1 MVSNAGVEEE
11 PRRLHPATMLVA
23 IIRGAPSTLL
33 GLPAVLAVTSSMN
46 LMLVLGIAAIAFI
59 GAAALRW
66 IAWRRFT
73 YMLTDDAVVI
83 ESGVLGRNRRT
94 IPYERIADAGIEQ
107 GLLQRLFG
115 LATLSL
121 ETGGSGQDEG
131 KLDSV
136 SVAEAERLRA
146 VLRRQHAAPS
156 GTEVAQHQ
164 AEHQPEHQPDPKAV
178 PGSAAAVLFAMDSR
192 RVLLWGLFNFSLV
205 WIAVGFGALQF
216 LGPALGFDDETLL
229 RTLAARTGMIASRSN
244 GSVATALASSA
255 ALILVLGVAAGLI
268 QTMLR
273 DHGFTLSD
281 DGGRLRRVR
290 GLLTRSEAV
299 IALPRIQLAAIDT
312 GPVRRRLGWQQLRG
326 QLLGGEGATGR
337 QDLAPLAR
345 PDEVDRLLAALRLSR
360 VDPADMTQVSQR
372 HVWRAVLRNVALP
385 ALVIAAAAMW
395 KVVALFALPLL
406 LPLLGI
412 ALLRRRHHRYAL
424 NGDLLQVQRGVVGRT
439 LWVVPMAR
447 IQSISLSRGWIQRCL
462 GLASVRIDTAG
473 AGLFDGPDIHDL
485 NARDALALLA
495 ELTRRIRRAGLP
507 GAAPL
512 TASPAGS
519 ASPRD

>member
-1 MVSNAGVEEE
+1 MVSDTGVEGE
-11 PRRLHPATMLVA
+11 PKRLHPATMLVA

-46 LMLVLGIAAIAFI
+46 LALVLAIAATAFL

-66 IAWRRFT
+66 VAWRRFT
-73 YMLTDDAVVI
+73 YVLTDDAVVI
-83 ESGVLGRNRRT
+83 ESGVLSRNRRT

-146 VLRRQHAAPS
+146 VLRRERAAPS
-156 GTEVAQHQ
+156 G
-164 AEHQPEHQPDPKAV
+164 AETAKKQTDLTQTSVTP
-178 PGSAAAVLFAMDSR
+178 VLFAMDTE

-205 WIAVGFGALQF
+205 WIAVGLGALQF
-216 LGPALGFDDETLL
+216 LGPLLGLDNETLL
-229 RTLAARTGMIASRSN
+229 HTIATRTGMIASRSN
-244 GSVATALASSA
+244 GSLAAAIASSA
-255 ALILVLGVAAGLI
+255 ALVVVLGVVAGLI
-268 QTMLR
+268 RTMLR
-273 DHGFTLSD
+273 DYGFTLSG

-299 IALPRIQLAAIDT
+299 IALPRIQLAAIDS

-345 PDEVDRLLAALRLSR
+345 PDEVDRLLTALRLSR
-360 VDPADMTQVSQR
+360 IDPAEMIQVSHR
-372 HVWRAVLRNVALP
+372 HVWRAVLRNIALP
-385 ALVIAAAAMW
+385 AVVIAAAALW
-395 KVVALFALPLL
+395 KAAALFALPLL
-406 LPLLGI
+406 LPLLAV
-412 ALLRRRHHRYAL
+412 ALLRRKHHRYAL

-439 LWVVPMAR
+439 LWLVPMAR
-447 IQSISLSRGWIQRCL
+447 IQSISLSCGWIQRRL

-473 AGLFDGPDIHDL
+473 AGMFDGPDIHDL
-485 NARDALALLA
+485 KARDAAKLMADLIQRVNAQRLD
-495 ELTRRIRRAGLP
+495 P
-507 GAAPL
+507 P
-512 TASPAGS
+512 AS
-519 ASPRD
+519 

>member
-1 MVSNAGVEEE
+1 MVSDTGVEGE
-11 PRRLHPATMLVA
+11 PKRLHPATILVA

-46 LMLVLGIAAIAFI
+46 LALVLAIAATAFL

-66 IAWRRFT
+66 VAWRRFT
-73 YMLTDDAVVI
+73 YVLTDDAVVI
-83 ESGVLGRNRRT
+83 ESGVLSRNRRT

-136 SVAEAERLRA
+136 SVAEAEQLRA
-146 VLRRQHAAPS
+146 VLRRERAAPS
-156 GTEVAQHQ
+156 GAETAKDQTDLTQ
-164 AEHQPEHQPDPKAV
+164 ASLTP
-178 PGSAAAVLFAMDSR
+178 VLFAMDTG

-205 WIAVGFGALQF
+205 WIAVGLGALQF
-216 LGPALGFDDETLL
+216 LGPLLGLDNETLL
-229 RTLAARTGMIASRSN
+229 HTIATRTGMIASRSN
-244 GSVATALASSA
+244 GSLAAAIASSA
-255 ALILVLGVAAGLI
+255 ALVVVLGVVAGLI
-268 QTMLR
+268 RTMLR
-273 DHGFTLSD
+273 DYGFTLSG

-299 IALPRIQLAAIDT
+299 IALPRIQLAAIDS

-345 PDEVDRLLAALRLSR
+345 PDEVDRLLAVLRLSR
-360 VDPADMTQVSQR
+360 VDPAEMIQVSHR
-372 HVWRAVLRNVALP
+372 HVWRAVLRNIALP
-385 ALVIAAAAMW
+385 AVVIAAAALW
-395 KVVALFALPLL
+395 KVAALFALPLL
-406 LPLLGI
+406 LPLLAV
-412 ALLRRRHHRYAL
+412 ALLRRKHHRYAL

-439 LWVVPMAR
+439 LWLVPMAR
-447 IQSISLSRGWIQRCL
+447 IQSISLSCGWIQRRL

-473 AGLFDGPDIHDL
+473 AGMFDGPDIHDL
-485 NARDALALLA
+485 KAHDAATLMADLIQRVNAQRLDPPAL
-495 ELTRRIRRAGLP
+495 
-507 GAAPL
+507 
-512 TASPAGS
+512 
-519 ASPRD
+519 